1 MSNDVVPISIVRD
14 IYTILSCIS
23 HLWQAFLL
31 VLFLVQPLGTSRLST
46 AFAPSGHL
54 RFFLLHLIPYTN
66 FVSHLYLAAPPRNN
80 RHLQHHKV
88 SWHFSR
94 FRSFA
99 GRHVYVWNLWAFHT
113 RLIDLFPDFVRT
125 KNYDTLSGVLLA
137 VTGCEALFA
146 K

>member
-1 MSNDVVPISIVRD
+1 MR
-14 IYTILSCIS
+14 TLC
-23 HLWQAFLL
+23 
-31 VLFLVQPLGTSRLST
+31 
-46 AFAPSGHL
+46 
-54 RFFLLHLIPYTN
+54 FFLLYLIPYTN
-66 FVSHLYLAAPPRNN
+66 FVSNLYLAAPPRSN

-99 GRHVYVWNLWAFHT
+99 GRHVYVWNLGAFSYRPT
-113 RLIDLFPDFVRT
+113 DLFPDFVRT